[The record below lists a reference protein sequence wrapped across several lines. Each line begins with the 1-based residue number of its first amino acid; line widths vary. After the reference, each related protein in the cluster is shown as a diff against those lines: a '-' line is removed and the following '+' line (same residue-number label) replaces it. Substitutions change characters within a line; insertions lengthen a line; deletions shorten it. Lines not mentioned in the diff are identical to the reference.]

1 MIPLP
6 AGATD
11 PDLIAFIDRW
21 AALLEREDYE
31 GAFALTDHM
40 ADMGWTAALVRDVI
54 KGYGAARLGQ
64 RVTLHGVPT
73 DITQR
78 KEVTRWPTT
87 RHGYFGELWYDLN
100 IDGKA
105 SDLTATFRLKRA
117 GDRVTVHLNDI
128 HVM

>member
-1 MIPLP
+1 MKLP
-6 AGATD
+6 VSASDANV
-11 PDLIAFIDRW
+11 IAFIDRW

-40 ADMGWTAALVRDVI
+40 ADTHWTPELVREII
-54 KGYGAARLGQ
+54 KSYGDARPEQ
-64 RVTLHGVPT
+64 RVTLQGVPT

-105 SDLTATFRLKRA
+105 SDLTATFRLQRTQDHVA
-117 GDRVTVHLNDI
+117 VCLNDI